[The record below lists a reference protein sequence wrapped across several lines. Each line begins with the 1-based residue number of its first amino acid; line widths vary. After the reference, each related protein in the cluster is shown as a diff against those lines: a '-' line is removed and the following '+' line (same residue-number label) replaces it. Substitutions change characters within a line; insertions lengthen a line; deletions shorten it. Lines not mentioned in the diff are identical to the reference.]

1 MSNPVPET
9 GGGSG
14 RDQMISAMFASMVI
28 QNANMAMIFLG
39 QAPHP
44 QSGETAQDLENA
56 KYFIDQLEMIEAKTK
71 GNLNKQEEMLLKQ
84 SLTNLRLGFVEA
96 AEHPMAAAAGKEKG
110 AIDGSQAAAPETDEQ
125 ETPIV
130 EPMLPGEAEP
140 PSAAAEAE
148 SKKKFTKKY

>member
-1 MSNPVPET
+1 MSNPVPEA
-9 GGGSG
+9 GGGAD
-14 RDQMISAMFASMVI
+14 RDQLISAMFASMVI

-44 QSGETAQDLENA
+44 QTGETAQDLDNA
-56 KYFIDQLEMIEAKTK
+56 KYFIDQLEMIEVKTK

-96 AEHPMAAAAGKEKG
+96 AEHPMTPATGKKEDDAKG
-110 AIDGSQAAAPETDEQ
+110 VQPTSPETDEQ
-125 ETPIV
+125 GTPIV
-130 EPMLPGEAEP
+130 EPALPGETVTPA
-140 PSAAAEAE
+140 AAAEAE